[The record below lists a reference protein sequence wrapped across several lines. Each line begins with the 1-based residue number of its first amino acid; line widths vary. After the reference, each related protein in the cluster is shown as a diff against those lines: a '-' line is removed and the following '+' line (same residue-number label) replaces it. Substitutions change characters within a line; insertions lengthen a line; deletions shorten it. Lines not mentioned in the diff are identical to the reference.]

1 LSVKNRGIIFDQQ
14 FREDLRFWY
23 KTDKK
28 LAFKILDLIEVI
40 TVNPFSGMGK
50 PEPLKYLEPN
60 TWSRRINQEHRLV
73 YRILDDRIE
82 FLSARYH
89 YEK

>member
-1 LSVKNRGIIFDQQ
+1 VKNRGIIFDQQ

>member
-1 LSVKNRGIIFDQQ
+1 VKNRGIIFDQQ
-14 FREDLRFWY
+14 FREDLRYWY
-23 KTDKK
+23 KIDKK
-28 LAFKILDLIEVI
+28 LAFKILDLIEAI
-40 TVNPFSGMGK
+40 TLDPFSGMGK
-50 PEPLKYLEPN
+50 PEPLKYLEAN

-73 YRILDDRIE
+73 YRILENRIE